1 MASAQPSE
9 IKDEQRIQASYF
21 ESFVANN
28 STRISSLR
36 NGFCVITYLKGQ
48 IGCQFDEW
56 TLLGAKY

>member
-28 STRISSLR
+28 SHVSVLSVMV
-36 NGFCVITYLKGQ
+36 FA
-48 IGCQFDEW
+48 W
-56 TLLGAKY
+56 